1 MAWQIG
7 RIFSNIYVYI
17 WHGQIGR
24 VDFDTQIEWFGNT
37 AQQLRSQLG
46 PKEAQKLLAQSLF
59 ITVFGSNDYVNNY
72 LLSYSPLNKV
82 FSPPEFK
89 DVILQKIATQITVK
103 YPSIH
108 PSNQSMN
115 QSWINDQIHLIH
127 ITHLKV
133 HSMPYHK
140 NILTFLKV

>member
-103 YPSIH
+103 YPFIH
-108 PSNQSMN
+108 Q
-115 QSWINDQIHLIH
+115 IN
-127 ITHLKV
+127 
-133 HSMPYHK
+133 P
-140 NILTFLKV
+140 